1 MRPEELNRRS
11 TERNAEPFRE
21 ADLMNAGEQGGK
33 PKEKQSLFSRVTG
46 LGLNH
51 TTKAAPA
58 KPSEP
63 SLVRSERPTPSVAPA
78 TQSPASMQ
86 RPAAAPQPQPVEKDL
101 APSKAEEE
109 MLEIPAFLR
118 RQAN

>member
-1 MRPEELNRRS
+1 MNRRA

-21 ADLMNAGEQGGK
+21 ADLMNAGEHAGK

-46 LGLNH
+46 LGLTH
-51 TTKAAPA
+51 TAKAAPA
-58 KPSEP
+58 KSSEP
-63 SLVRSERPTPSVAPA
+63 SLIRSERTAPTAAPA
-78 TQSPASMQ
+78 TQQPTPAQMQ
-86 RPAAAPQPQPVEKDL
+86 RPAAAPQSQPMEKDL